1 MKKSNPTVSLILY
14 LGLAIIASLPA
25 NAFTGN
31 GWKKPR
37 QAIPMVHATDLYHPH
52 ADPDDHF
59 DLASLYSLSHWGLLD
74 LKGILV
80 DYPGRTDLSDP
91 DVLGVAQLN
100 YYTGLAVPVMI
111 GTSSRMKT
119 RDDVADGAAVSDL
132 YGIIWLLNTLRN
144 SPEPV
149 VINIVGSATDVAIA
163 LKREPALFKKKC
175 KAIYLN
181 AGSAYLRDDKK
192 LEYNVELN
200 PSAYAAIFDAPC
212 PVYWLPC
219 FHKRTFGDGEYG
231 TYYKFLQGDVLPY
244 LPPRLQNYFLYMLD
258 RKKGTNWFF
267 YLNGTPETELLTKQG
282 QLMRNMW
289 CTAGF
294 FHAAGKKVTPEGE
307 IVDLDSDKESVYTFK
322 PIKVSCTDQGLTT
335 WEIEPRNTGRFIFHI
350 EDLAKYQAA
359 MTAALKSLLLHL
371 PE

>member
-1 MKKSNPTVSLILY
+1 MNKSNAKASLILCMA
-14 LGLAIIASLPA
+14 LAAIGSLHA
-25 NAFTGN
+25 GALN
-31 GWKKPR
+31 GSDRNKSGHAVPV
-37 QAIPMVHATDLYHPH
+37 IHATDLYHPH

-59 DLASLYSLSHWGLLD
+59 DLASLYALSQWGLLD
-74 LKGILV
+74 LKGIMI
-80 DYPGRTDLSDP
+80 DYPGRADLSDP
-91 DVLGVAQLN
+91 DVLGVAQMN
-100 YYTGLAVPVMI
+100 YYTGLAVPVII
-111 GTSSRMKT
+111 GTSSRMKN
-119 RDDVADGAAVSDL
+119 RNDVAEGAARSDL
-132 YGIIWLLNTLRN
+132 HGITWLLNTLRN

-149 VINIVGSATDVAIA
+149 VVNIVGAATDVAIA
-163 LKREPALFKKKC
+163 IKREPGLFKKKC

-181 AGSAYLRDDKK
+181 AGSAYLREDKK

-219 FHKRTFGDGEYG
+219 FNMKTFGAGEYG

-258 RKKGTNWFF
+258 RKEGTNWFS
-267 YLNGTPETELLTKQG
+267 YLNRQPETELLSKHN

-294 FHAAGKKVTPEGE
+294 FHAAGKKVTPDGE
-307 IVDLDSDKESVYTFK
+307 IVDLSSDKESVYSFK
-322 PIKVSCTDQGLTT
+322 PVKVTCTDQGLTT
-335 WEIEPRNTGRFIFHI
+335 WEIQPRNTGRFIFHI
-350 EDLAKYQAA
+350 EDLSKYQSA
-359 MTAALKSLLLHL
+359 MTTALKSLLMQL